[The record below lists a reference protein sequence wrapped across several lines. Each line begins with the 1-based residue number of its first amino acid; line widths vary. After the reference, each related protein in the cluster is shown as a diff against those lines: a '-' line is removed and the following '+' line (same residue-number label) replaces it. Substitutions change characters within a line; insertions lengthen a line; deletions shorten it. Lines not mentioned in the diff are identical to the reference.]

1 LEPHKSVT
9 LIDLDSGKAAK
20 QRSIE
25 LNSGRKVHRKTFL
38 SVVDAITWLEANPKS
53 LVELTIQ
60 SDTYLTA
67 EERKSIYSAHDG
79 IVEIIPIVL
88 NVETADSP
96 SIDAA
101 SLSKSV
107 EELFRDYFKHQ
118 KGQEPNDQ
126 ILSLLREV
134 LKVEEA

>member
-1 LEPHKSVT
+1 MDLEP
-9 LIDLDSGKAAK
+9 GKVA
-20 QRSIE
+20 QHHSII
-25 LNSGRKVHRKTFL
+25 LNSGKKVYRKTFL
-38 SVVDAITWLEANPKS
+38 SVVEAITWLEANPKT

-79 IVEIIPIVL
+79 VVEIIPIVL
-88 NVETADSP
+88 NAETANSP

-118 KGQEPNDQ
+118 KGQEPNEQ